1 MSNYDATNGEQG
13 WIMKSKL
20 NELRLDAGIARIENQ
35 QWLCV
40 LDKETGMMIDP
51 MIGLEK
57 FAKLIVQEC
66 LDACS
71 RANEIRHFVPPTQEQ
86 VVLSCMREIKEHFGV

>member
-1 MSNYDATNGEQG
+1 M
-13 WIMKSKL
+13 IMKSKL

-35 QWLCV
+35 QLLCV

-57 FAKLIVQEC
+57 FAELIVGEC
-66 LDACS
+66 CRALNPMLRDMIS
-71 RANEIRHFVPPTQEQ
+71 RGQAVE
-86 VVLSCMREIKEHFGV
+86 LIKKHFGVSNDYY

>member
-1 MSNYDATNGEQG
+1 MNE
-13 WIMKSKL
+13 KL
-20 NELRLDAGIARIENQ
+20 NELRLDAGIARIEKQ

-57 FAKLIVQEC
+57 FAELIVREC
-66 LDACS
+66 GVALSPMLRDMVS
-71 RANEIRHFVPPTQEQ
+71 RGQAYD
-86 VVLSCMREIKEHFGV
+86 LIKQDFGVEE